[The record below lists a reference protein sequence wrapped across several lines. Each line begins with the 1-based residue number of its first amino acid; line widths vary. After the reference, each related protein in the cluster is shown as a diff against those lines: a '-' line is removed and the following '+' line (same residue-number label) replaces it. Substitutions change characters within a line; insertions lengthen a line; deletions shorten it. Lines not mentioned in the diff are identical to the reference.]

1 MKHLIPNIKKNSVE
15 LFAGAGGLALGV
27 EQAGFRHGAVI
38 EFDEWACKTL
48 SRNRHWPIIHKDARS
63 FDYRSLPQPMDFLA
77 GGPPCQPFSFGGK
90 HLAHH
95 DSRNMFPETIRA
107 VRELSPK
114 AFLFEN
120 VSGLHRKT
128 FSNYLEYVILQLRY
142 PDVVSHGNEEWI
154 SHFARLQQHETFG
167 SRAGLHYNVIY
178 KVIDAA
184 DHGIPQRRERLF
196 IVGFRGDI
204 GAQWSFPSPTHSVEA
219 LLWSQFQSGEYWAL
233 HRLPKKTRNMLP
245 PEMAGKAAK
254 LESPPHLQPWRTIR
268 DALKGLP
275 DPTQPF
281 RRNQSINGH
290 QFIDG
295 ARTYKGHTGSLYDLP
310 AKTLKAG
317 VHGVPGGENM
327 LILPSGN
334 VRYFTVRECARL
346 QCFPDDFVFEGAW
359 GRVIKQLGNAV
370 PVELATILAGSIF
383 KALQQ
388 ARKK

>member
-1 MKHLIPNIKKNSVE
+1 MKYSVE

-27 EQAGFRHGAVI
+27 EQAGFRHCAVI

-48 SRNRHWPIIHKDARS
+48 STNRRWPIFHQDARN
-63 FDYRSLPQPMDFLA
+63 FDYRSLLQPVDLLA

-95 DSRNMFPETIRA
+95 DSRNMFPEAIRA
-107 VRELSPK
+107 VRELCPK

-128 FSNYLEYVILQLRY
+128 FSNYFEYVILQLRH
-142 PDVVSHGNEEWI
+142 PDIVPRGDEEWA
-154 SHFARLQQHETFG
+154 SHFARLQQHETVG
-167 SRAGLHYNVIY
+167 SKTGLHYNVVY

-196 IVGFRGDI
+196 IVGFRSNI
-204 GAQWSFPSPTHSVEA
+204 GVQWSFPSPTHSAEA
-219 LLWSQFQSGEYWAL
+219 LLWSQFQTGEYWAY
-233 HRLPKKTRNMLP
+233 HRLPKKSRNMMP
-245 PEMAGKAAK
+245 AEMAEKAAK
-254 LESPPHLQPWRTIR
+254 LETPPLLQPWRTVR

-275 DPTQPF
+275 DPMQPS
-281 RRNQSINGH
+281 RRNQLINGH

-295 ARTYKGHTGSLYDLP
+295 ARSYKGHTGSHYDLP

-327 LILPSGN
+327 LLLTVGD

-346 QCFPDDFVFEGAW
+346 QCFPDDFVFEGSW
-359 GRVIKQLGNAV
+359 GRIVKQLGNAV
-370 PVELATILAGSIF
+370 PVELATLLARSIF

-388 ARKK
+388 VARK